1 MRLSEVHQK
10 MNQKNGACYT
20 SPTIEVIL
28 TDVQV
33 AATHWGGG
41 SGGIGENVR
50 NEMLYDP
57 LYSER
62 YGEER

>member
-1 MRLSEVHQK
+1 MKLLLEDCRK
-10 MNQKNGACYT
+10 MNQKNGARYT

-41 SGGIGENVR
+41 SGAGEGVR

>member
-1 MRLSEVHQK
+1 MD
-10 MNQKNGACYT
+10 QKNEACYT

-41 SGGIGENVR
+41 SNGAGEGLR

>member
-1 MRLSEVHQK
+1 
-10 MNQKNGACYT
+10 MNQKNGARYT

-41 SGGIGENVR
+41 SGAGEGVR